1 MYHLIGI
8 DKLSSSQHSRLRNG
22 HRVRVRHGNHHKIH
36 VSKEQHKKI
45 MAAHKKG
52 KSYTIQFDPYQMD
65 MHKLH
70 HKKGKGIFDTLK
82 KISSPIAHKIVDAGV
97 DYAGN
102 QAKDYINHKLTGSGI
117 RRRKH
122 KTRKIHKTKTK
133 KVHKKKIHRTKKG
146 KGILGDLGKIALKK
160 LAPIALD
167 SLMGGALNPAGY

>member
-1 MYHLIGI
+1 
-8 DKLSSSQHSRLRNG
+8 
-22 HRVRVRHGNHHKIH
+22 
-36 VSKEQHKKI
+36 
-45 MAAHKKG
+45 
-52 KSYTIQFDPYQMD
+52 MD
-65 MHKLH
+65 M

-133 KVHKKKIHRTKKG
+133 KVHRKKIHRTRKG
-146 KGILGDLGKIALKK
+146 RGILGDLGKIALKK
-160 LAPIALD
+160 LAPLAID
-167 SLMGGALNPAGY
+167 TLMAGGALNPAGY